1 LKGSKNVAAALFK
14 VWEFGYDYEIN
25 VKVEFGEGE
34 GKVLLDKIAERAEAY
49 KLKERVIYKMIK
61 EYIKRNRL
69 QSTYCLYS

>member
-1 LKGSKNVAAALFK
+1 MAAALFK
-14 VWEFGYDYEIN
+14 VWEFGCDYEIN
-25 VKVEFGEGE
+25 VKVEFGDGE

-61 EYIKRNRL
+61 ECIKRNRL

>member
-1 LKGSKNVAAALFK
+1 MAAALFK